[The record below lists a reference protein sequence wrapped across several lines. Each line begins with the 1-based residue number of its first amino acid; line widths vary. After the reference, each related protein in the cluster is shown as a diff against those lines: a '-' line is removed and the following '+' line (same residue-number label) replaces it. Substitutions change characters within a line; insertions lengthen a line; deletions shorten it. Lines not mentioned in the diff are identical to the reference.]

1 MATIRSRKMK
11 FLRHMMRR
19 NGTENLALTGKIEG
33 TRAKG
38 CQRMTYI
45 SNIKDWTDTL
55 NANDVL
61 HATQDRERWKSMAVD
76 ALA

>member
-1 MATIRSRKMK
+1 MS
-11 FLRHMMRR
+11 RR
-19 NGTENLALTGKIEG
+19 NGTENLAITGKIEG
-33 TRAKG
+33 RRAKG

-61 HATQDRERWKSMAVD
+61 HATQDRERWKNMAVN
-76 ALA
+76 ALAQDT